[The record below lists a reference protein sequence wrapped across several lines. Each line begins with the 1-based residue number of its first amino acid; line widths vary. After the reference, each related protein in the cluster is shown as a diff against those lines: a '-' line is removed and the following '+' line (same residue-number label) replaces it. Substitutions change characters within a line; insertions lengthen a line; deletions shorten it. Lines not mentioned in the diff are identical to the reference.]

1 MFFNQVFF
9 DIITRLVFMED
20 TGEKVQN
27 GDYKVDL
34 GVFEGPLDLLLY
46 LIHRDELDIYDIPIE
61 RITRQYIEYL
71 DEMKRLDINVAG
83 EFLVMAASLML
94 IKSRTLL
101 PVERRN
107 DDEEEEEE
115 DPRLDLVR
123 QLVEYKKFKDAAG
136 TLMVREAEQSECYLA
151 GGNVVIGDNVEDKND
166 LRLADISIVDLVKAF
181 QEILKNRPVA
191 PVNHLKPI
199 VWSVPEKM
207 ELIVSSARRDGALR
221 FTTLFNENTESGEI
235 IVTFLAMLELIKQ
248 HKISAHQE
256 DAFTEIVIVAFGEEG
271 TDGDAT
277 SGI

>member
-181 QEILKNRPVA
+181 QEILKN
-191 PVNHLKPI
+191 
-199 VWSVPEKM
+199 
-207 ELIVSSARRDGALR
+207 
-221 FTTLFNENTESGEI
+221 
-235 IVTFLAMLELIKQ
+235 
-248 HKISAHQE
+248 
-256 DAFTEIVIVAFGEEG
+256 
-271 TDGDAT
+271 
-277 SGI
+277 

>member
-1 MFFNQVFF
+1 
-9 DIITRLVFMED
+9 MED
-20 TGEKVQN
+20 TTEKIQSN
-27 GDYKVDL
+27 DYKVDL

-71 DEMKRLDINVAG
+71 DEMKKLDINVAG

-107 DDEEEEEE
+107 DDDEDEEE

-207 ELIVSSARRDGALR
+207 ELIVSSARREGALR
-221 FTTLFNENTESGEI
+221 FTTLFNEKTESGEI

-248 HKISAHQE
+248 HKITAHQE

-271 TDGDAT
+271 TDGNDAN
-277 SGI
+277 GI

>member
-221 FTTLFNENTESGEI
+221 FTNLFNENTESGEI

>member
-9 DIITRLVFMED
+9 DIITRLVFMEE

>member
-199 VWSVPEKM
+199 IWSVPEKM

>member
-1 MFFNQVFF
+1 MFFNHVFF

>member
-9 DIITRLVFMED
+9 DIITRLVFMEE

-136 TLMVREAEQSECYLA
+136 TLMVREAEQAECYLA

>member
-9 DIITRLVFMED
+9 DIITRLVFMEGI
-20 TGEKVQN
+20 GEKVQN

>member
-20 TGEKVQN
+20 TSEKVQN

>member
-199 VWSVPEKM
+199 DWSVPEKM

>member
-20 TGEKVQN
+20 TVEKVQN

>member
-1 MFFNQVFF
+1 
-9 DIITRLVFMED
+9 MED

-46 LIHRDELDIYDIPIE
+46 LILRDELDIYDIPIE

-199 VWSVPEKM
+199 IWSVPEKM

>member
-9 DIITRLVFMED
+9 DIINRLVFMED

-199 VWSVPEKM
+199 IWSVPEKM

>member
-107 DDEEEEEE
+107 DDEEEEEN
-115 DPRLDLVR
+115 
-123 QLVEYKKFKDAAG
+123 A
-136 TLMVREAEQSECYLA
+136 
-151 GGNVVIGDNVEDKND
+151 
-166 LRLADISIVDLVKAF
+166 
-181 QEILKNRPVA
+181 
-191 PVNHLKPI
+191 
-199 VWSVPEKM
+199 
-207 ELIVSSARRDGALR
+207 
-221 FTTLFNENTESGEI
+221 
-235 IVTFLAMLELIKQ
+235 
-248 HKISAHQE
+248 
-256 DAFTEIVIVAFGEEG
+256 
-271 TDGDAT
+271 
-277 SGI
+277 

>member
-27 GDYKVDL
+27 SDYKVDL

>member
-1 MFFNQVFF
+1 MFFNHVFF

-20 TGEKVQN
+20 TGEKVRN

>member
-248 HKISAHQE
+248 HKISAHQK